1 VAEGTVSGKIAKEI
15 FSGMV
20 TTKRPAKEIIDKKGL
35 IQLKDKAESE
45 KLAEEVLRENPEQ
58 VQKYLSGEEKIF
70 GLFVGEAMKKG
81 KGKANP
87 KLVNAILKEKLKR

>member
-1 VAEGTVSGKIAKEI
+1 
-15 FSGMV
+15 MV